1 MTKQAGEPQ
10 WRTSSYTER
19 QDCVELA
26 ALDADSI
33 GIRDSKN
40 PAGPRL
46 SVTRA
51 DLRDLVSRVKAGQLD
66 RC

>member
-26 ALDADSI
+26 GLDSDSI
-33 GIRDSKN
+33 GIRDNKN
-40 PAGPRL
+40 H
-46 SVTRA
+46 RA
-51 DLRDLVSRVKAGQLD
+51 APVRDTSEPGEPHRPHQG
-66 RC
+66 

>member
-26 ALDADSI
+26 ALNIDSI
-33 GIRDSKN
+33 GIRDSKD

-46 SVTRA
+46 SLTRA
-51 DLRDLVSRVKAGQLD
+51 DLRDLVGRIKADQLD
-66 RC
+66 RW

>member
-19 QDCVELA
+19 QDCVALA
-26 ALDADSI
+26 ALNIDSI

-40 PAGPRL
+40 PKGPLL

-51 DLRDLVSRVKAGQLD
+51 DLENLIDRIKAGHLD
-66 RC
+66 RS